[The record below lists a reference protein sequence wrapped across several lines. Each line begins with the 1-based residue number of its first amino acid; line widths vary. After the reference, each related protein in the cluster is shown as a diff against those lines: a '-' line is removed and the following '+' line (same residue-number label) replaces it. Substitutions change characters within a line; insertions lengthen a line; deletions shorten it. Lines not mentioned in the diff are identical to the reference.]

1 MFWASFSMILVS
13 EIGDKTF
20 LIAAIMAMTNP
31 RILVYS
37 ASITALILMTLISVF
52 LGHLLNQFIPPL
64 LIHCLSS
71 LLFLVFGAVMLK
83 NPPNLNEE
91 LNDVEKLLQA
101 EEEKQSL
108 WKTWVQIFV
117 LTFLAEWGDRS
128 QISSYFK

>member
-1 MFWASFSMILVS
+1 
-13 EIGDKTF
+13 
-20 LIAAIMAMTNP
+20 
-31 RILVYS
+31 
-37 ASITALILMTLISVF
+37 
-52 LGHLLNQFIPPL
+52 
-64 LIHCLSS
+64 
-71 LLFLVFGAVMLK
+71 LFLVFGAVMLK

-91 LNDVEKLLQA
+91 LNDVEKLLQEEE